1 MNSDVQ
7 RVVNLVR
14 MGEIRQIESNQVLK
28 DVFEKLKD
36 ERIVSFREV
45 SETVVSTDPNT
56 KNHPKQVKKWMID
69 DSKLLK
75 SRYGVE

>member
-14 MGEIRQIESNQVLK
+14 MGEIRQIESDQVLK

-36 ERIVSFREV
+36 ERIVSFKEV
-45 SETVVSTDPNT
+45 SETEVSTDPNT
-56 KNHPKQVKKWMID
+56 KNYPKQVKKWMID
-69 DSKLLK
+69 NPKLLK
-75 SRYGVE
+75 SKYEVE

>member
-28 DVFEKLKD
+28 DVFE
-36 ERIVSFREV
+36 S
-45 SETVVSTDPNT
+45 
-56 KNHPKQVKKWMID
+56 
-69 DSKLLK
+69 
-75 SRYGVE
+75 